1 MYYADEVEEL
11 REENATLRRQIL
23 SLEQDLQETK
33 ALLKIAMQC
42 LNGKDNNQG
51 GNN

>member
-1 MYYADEVEEL
+1 MYFDEIEEL
-11 REENATLRRQIL
+11 KEENATLRRQIL

-42 LNGKDNNQG
+42 LNEENNNQG
-51 GNN
+51 GNDQ

>member
-42 LNGKDNNQG
+42 LNEENNNQG
-51 GNN
+51 GND